1 MSLNDKR
8 CKCPFAIKMNG
19 DGCQYCQPQTA
30 IDLLSSVV
38 DDLEEESDQ
47 QDARSRRLEAENE
60 ALRKSVEELRGRWE
74 YKDEEIAYCGVAKLN
89 EYGME
94 GWELVCKT
102 YGNGQSHHKFTFK
115 RRVISSTFDSRH

>member
-60 ALRKSVEELRGRWE
+60 ALRKSVEELRAAINGHMHSDLSSIE
-74 YKDEEIAYCGVAKLN
+74 SQQEADSKLWAIIK
-89 EYGME
+89 E
-94 GWELVCKT
+94 
-102 YGNGQSHHKFTFK
+102 
-115 RRVISSTFDSRH
+115 